1 MTEKIKN
8 LSPIVLFCYNRVEYL
23 IQTVM
28 ALRANELANQSDL
41 IIFSDGP
48 KNECDTGKV
57 KAVREYIHLIQGF
70 RKVEIHESPVNKG
83 LGDFRHRRRHGSRKP
98 LRKSHC
104 TGR

>member
-1 MTEKIKN
+1 MKN
-8 LSPIVLFCYNRVEYL
+8 TAPIVLFCYNRVEYL

-28 ALRANELANQSDL
+28 ALRANELADQSDL

-83 LGDFRHRRRHGSRKP
+83 LANSVIAGV
-98 LRKSHC
+98 
-104 TGR
+104 T